1 MNDYLCAV
9 LLNETYP
16 CQCKYNDIMGVGT
29 PQKYLN
35 PCILARSCRGFLF
48 IRTLVNWAGE
58 TTAAINQQCTTA
70 GFCQGTAIVQ
80 RNRSQDRWGVPTS
93 KANSRRKHGT
103 YDLRSI
109 KRWNGSIQPNIKLIA
124 GDNLNITIRDKYCS
138 AIAPK
143 LTISP
148 IIKEY
153 KYSN

>member
-9 LLNETYP
+9 LLNETYS
-16 CQCKYNDIMGVGT
+16 CQGKYNDIIGVGT

-35 PCILARSCRGFLF
+35 PCILTHHVGVFYF
-48 IRTLVNWAGE
+48 KVVNWAGE

-70 GFCQGTAIVQ
+70 GFCQSTAIVQ
-80 RNRSQDRWGVPTS
+80 RNRSQGRWGVSTS

-143 LTISP
+143 LTISQ
-148 IIKEY
+148 
-153 KYSN
+153 